1 MWQNV
6 TKFEDILV
14 MWVTSQIRFAD
25 QIPLLVIPCTVLIY
39 FGEFRFSFR
48 EITILP
54 GNGLMLIGTAV
65 YFYRRHSIFLGG
77 TNEPR

>member
-6 TKFEDILV
+6 TKIEDILV
-14 MWVTSQIRFAD
+14 MWVTSQICFAD

-54 GNGLMLIGTAV
+54 GNGLMLIGKIHIV
-65 YFYRRHSIFLGG
+65 L
-77 TNEPR
+77 